1 MMRNRSLYKHPSP
14 VGNGCMLEN
23 WVCRLIKYL
32 KPALHVN
39 LTNHAANCSSN
50 YADSV
55 DIMNGCT
62 ESIALE
68 NDENENNVDENNCE
82 AESDEDIAV

>member
-32 KPALHVN
+32 KPALHVK

-55 DIMNGCT
+55 DIMNGC
-62 ESIALE
+62 IALE
-68 NDENENNVDENNCE
+68 NDTNGNYVDGNNSE
-82 AESDEDIAV
+82 AETDFSGK